1 MAKKKQKIEISNKEV
16 ESDIH
21 VDTRLAEQWTQE
33 PKYKVYM
40 ELVDL
45 SYRLFIKPDITRI
58 AEKLEISEYKTKKY
72 IKELAAEHLI
82 EKRSLGY
89 IKVKGLNVTRLGE
102 PVCAFCG
109 SELEKTSE
117 KTTESDYIYWN
128 YKCPLCKEGTAQFRV
143 KGVRE

>member
-21 VDTRLAEQWTQE
+21 VDTRPAEQWTKE

-45 SYRLFIKPDITRI
+45 SYRLFINPDITSI
-58 AEKLEISEYKTKKY
+58 AEKLELSEDDVGDY
-72 IKELAAEHLI
+72 IKQLADENLI
-82 EKRSLGY
+82 ENKGKG

-109 SELEKTSE
+109 SEMEKTSE